1 MNFFN
6 ISPRSNQTIC
16 NRKHSRLV
24 NRKIKQRQQRF
35 QSSTFLKKLKHIY
48 AHVKYVLVIL
58 ISLVQISLVIPMLVN
73 QDMDTMKETV
83 RLLKPVMVERS
94 GSLNKSGEPSIGKVL
109 FDISRS

>member
-6 ISPRSNQTIC
+6 ISPRSNQSIH

-24 NRKIKQRQQRF
+24 NRKIKQRQQRH
-35 QSSTFLKKLKHIY
+35 QSRTFLQKLKDIY
-48 AHVKYVLVIL
+48 AYVKYVLVIL

-73 QDMDTMKETV
+73 QDKDTMRQTA

-94 GSLNKSGEPSIGKVL
+94 GSPELLGEPDALKVL
-109 FDISRS
+109 LDVN